1 MWNPEQLLEDFLA
14 VAKFAGIEL
23 QREAIQIE
31 TLPMPHRPPR
41 SLPTGK
47 TAVYV
52 FSERD
57 RVLKVGRVGP
67 RSQARYTS
75 QHYNPR
81 SAPSTLAR
89 SLLKDGE
96 VVQRCG
102 LHDDN
107 VSAWIRENTDRV
119 NLILDADVGV
129 RPLKLLEAFVQCRLQ
144 PVYEGPEAG
153 PNG

>member
-107 VSAWIRENTDRV
+107 V
-119 NLILDADVGV
+119 
-129 RPLKLLEAFVQCRLQ
+129 
-144 PVYEGPEAG
+144 
-153 PNG
+153 